1 MLATKNYYNN
11 PNKLVFGAKFN
22 TGFDYMLS
30 SNFLISILGQYHFDI
45 TPAAGP
51 FFQQN
56 GYNIR
61 EKVLFIQLNVSYLI
75 KSKSQ

>member
-1 MLATKNYYNN
+1 
-11 PNKLVFGAKFN
+11 FGAKFN

-45 TPAAGP
+45 TPAASSLVP
-51 FFQQN
+51 QQN
-56 GYNIR
+56 GGSHNYNIR

-75 KSKSQ
+75 KSKSE